1 MSHRNWRFRIQDILD
16 AVQLIIGYTENM
28 TFEQFQKDQKTV
40 DAVLQQLMII
50 GEAASHVPDE
60 TVVKAPDIDWKRI
73 RGIRNVIVHEY
84 FRVSKQIVW
93 NTVEED
99 LPFIIGPL
107 EKLLSSE
114 DQDS

>member
-1 MSHRNWRFRIQDILD
+1 MSHRNWQFRIQDILD
-16 AVQLIIGYTENM
+16 AAQLIIRYTENM

-50 GEAASHVPDE
+50 GEAASHVPDGA
-60 TVVKAPDIDWKRI
+60 VIKSSDIDWKQI

-93 NTVEED
+93 NTVKED
-99 LPFIIGPL
+99 LPFIIEPL
-107 EKLLSSE
+107 KKLLSSE
-114 DQDS
+114 DQDM